1 MRSPQ
6 RETAGS
12 KIKIKQDM
20 DKREDREDTCKS
32 EREEQTGSFEKQAVI
47 YFLTLHKKTEERF
60 L

>member
-32 EREEQTGSFEKQAVI
+32 EREE
-47 YFLTLHKKTEERF
+47 
-60 L
+60 